1 MAWGGPGG
9 VAPGGRGNAWGPR
22 APRLLSSR
30 EAVVQ
35 PRVSSLSRPSPWT
48 VPPAPAHSLS
58 STTSIH
64 HRSKAHVPLRTFDDP
79 AQALAYF
86 SKGPAAA
93 LASRKR
99 VLSLNGAWRFKLYD
113 QPEAVP
119 EGVWEEGFDDGDW
132 TDVSSQG

>member
-1 MAWGGPGG
+1 VCLA
-9 VAPGGRGNAWGPR
+9 VPR
-22 APRLLSSR
+22 AP
-30 EAVVQ
+30 
-35 PRVSSLSRPSPWT
+35 SLSHLSRS
-48 VPPAPAHSLS
+48 SLS

>member
-1 MAWGGPGG
+1 VCLA
-9 VAPGGRGNAWGPR
+9 VPR
-22 APRLLSSR
+22 AP
-30 EAVVQ
+30 
-35 PRVSSLSRPSPWT
+35 SLSHLSRS
-48 VPPAPAHSLS
+48 SLS

-64 HRSKAHVPLRTFDDP
+64 PRSKAHVPLRTFDDP

-132 TDVSSQG
+132 TDVSFSQG